1 MTYSISTR
9 HLLICSS
16 LLIQLSCGSSKSSDN
31 KASDPLV
38 PQGFRSTV
46 PAASFS
52 SKQAEL
58 NALFAQ
64 TEQNFGVS
72 LHGRDTENNPSIMA
86 LQAFAGTKASASLLK
101 QSLQI
106 ETAVTVLTRL
116 VTEKPDSCAAA
127 VLALETFYAAA
138 TVSLANNFEQMDRDQ
153 LARQA
158 AASGMKLEDAPTDPT
173 QSLAFH
179 LTGSGQL
186 AGHAIEQ
193 KLDLSAGAYDSFI
206 YFKRDLSVTTDLTH
220 AAAQAGNAVHSFRL
234 NASGGMAADLVQQSL
249 TLIDKKQATLQ
260 MQREGNGMQGSGAYD
275 LQSYI
280 LGGTQPSISTN
291 LSLQMQGEGL
301 VDEQGIPFYNEQHQV
316 TSKLAKLDANTLDF
330 TLNLQSLARD
340 GSKQLGVHWVL
351 QKTTNGKCELKQ
363 VRI

>member
-1 MTYSISTR
+1 MTYSVPTR
-9 HLLICSS
+9 HLLIFSTV
-16 LLIQLSCGSSKSSDN
+16 LVQLSCGSSKSSDN
-31 KASDPLV
+31 KARDPLV
-38 PQGFRSTV
+38 PEGFRSSV
-46 PAASFS
+46 PAESFAS
-52 SKQAEL
+52 KKTEL
-58 NALFAQ
+58 NALYAQ

-72 LHGRDTENNPSIMA
+72 LRGKDPGKNPSVLA
-86 LQAFAGTKASASLLK
+86 LQAFAGTKASATLLK

-116 VTEKPDSCAAA
+116 ITEKPDSCATA

-158 AASGMKLEDAPTDPT
+158 AATGMKLEDAPTDPS

-179 LTGSGQL
+179 LSGSGQL

-193 KLDLSAGAYDSFI
+193 KLDLVAGANDSYI
-206 YFKRDLSVTTDLTH
+206 YFKRDMSVTTDLTDT
-220 AAAQAGNAVHSFRL
+220 AAKATNAVQSFRL

-249 TLIDKKQATLQ
+249 TLIDKKQASLN
-260 MQREGNGMQGSGAYD
+260 MHREGNGVQGSGAYN
-275 LQSYI
+275 LESFI
-280 LGGTQPSISTN
+280 LGGAQPSISTN

-330 TLNLQSLARD
+330 TLSMQSLGRD
-340 GSKQLGVHWVL
+340 GSKQLGVHWLL
-351 QKTTNGKCELKQ
+351 QKNESGKCELKQ
-363 VRI
+363 IRS